1 MGKMYAIVGNTGS
14 GKSRFVKDIEQLC
27 VGDSPTRRKVLVDGR
42 ELDYAE
48 RSAFERSSIAHLGQN
63 MRFVLDVTVEQFV
76 AMHARCRG
84 KAARVD
90 DVVAL
95 ANEITPERVLKESKL
110 NLLSGGQSR
119 ALMTADVALVCDSPV
134 VLVDEIENAGI
145 DKAVALSALCGAE
158 KLVLAVT
165 HDPHTALM
173 AHERIVMKEGSVACV
188 RARSPR
194 EREAY
199 RALDEQYRR
208 RARCSALCARAR
220 RSHDVHAYG
229 RSIGAISALCTISR
243 RSISLGRAS
252 VWRIKASIFV

>member
-1 MGKMYAIVGNTGS
+1 MRSITVMAGTDKRGRAENFGSIELEMGKMYAIVGNTGS

-27 VGDSPTRRKVLVDGR
+27 VGDSPTRRKVLVNGK

-63 MRFVLDVTVEQFV
+63 MRFVLDATVEQFV

-84 KAARVD
+84 KEVHVD

-194 EREAY
+194 ECEAY

-208 RARCSALCARAR
+208 QRALQRALREGEEVA
-220 RSHDVHAYG
+220 
-229 RSIGAISALCTISR
+229 
-243 RSISLGRAS
+243 
-252 VWRIKASIFV
+252 

>member
-1 MGKMYAIVGNTGS
+1 MTSITVMAGTDKHGRAENFGSIELEMGKMYAVVGNTGS

-27 VGDSPTRRKVLVDGR
+27 VGDSPTKRKVLVDGK

-84 KAARVD
+84 KEARID

-95 ANEITPERVLKESKL
+95 ANEITPESVLKESKL
-110 NLLSGGQSR
+110 NLLSGGRNTR

-145 DKAVALSALCGAE
+145 DKVVALSALCGAE

-194 EREAY
+194 ECEAY

-208 RARCSALCARAR
+208 QRALQRALREGEEVA
-220 RSHDVHAYG
+220 
-229 RSIGAISALCTISR
+229 
-243 RSISLGRAS
+243 
-252 VWRIKASIFV
+252 